1 MNENKENQNNSKMD
15 DIEKAVILEIIR
27 RIKEE
32 LKDIETILK

>member
-27 RIKEE
+27 RIREE
-32 LKDIETILK
+32 LEDIETLIK